1 MATAASITTDRTT
14 CPICLEVFDNPK
26 SLPCIH
32 GFCLKCLERHFRD
45 MMPGDEVPC
54 PLCRKE
60 FQIPLRGL
68 QHHFFIQQLID
79 ARNARSKSTDEVGLP
94 CQACLEG
101 NEENESNVLA
111 ATVYCVERQLVL
123 V

>member
-1 MATAASITTDRTT
+1 M
-14 CPICLEVFDNPK
+14 
-26 SLPCIH
+26 
-32 GFCLKCLERHFRD
+32 
-45 MMPGDEVPC
+45 PC

-60 FQIPLRGL
+60 FQIPREGLRGL
-68 QHHFFIQQLID
+68 QHHFIIQHLID